1 MLADGDPE
9 VLTPEL
15 FARMTRVERWQ
26 IKNYYQRQVFDADR
40 GLPREL
46 GAKDPVVVATRA
58 YMQGLGVVYVLL
70 YANPFLLAG
79 AAAFSFVVGGVETPL
94 TVGGLTACCAIV
106 ASIVVVW
113 RLRVRMVRRS
123 LRPISIEPE
132 ASSEI
137 GTGPQPAG
145 RADWSSPGT
154 DPRALTAEERG
165 RLIGGWPVVAL
176 TWALWFTVRLS
187 VAVPAVVTAAT
198 VFVSVA
204 TLIAVRRRN
213 RI

>member
-26 IKNYYQRQVFDADR
+26 IKNYYQRQLLANR
-40 GLPREL
+40 GLRREPDTD
-46 GAKDPVVVATRA
+46 DPVAVATRA

-70 YANPFLLAG
+70 YANPFLIAG
-79 AAAFSFVVGGVETPL
+79 AAAFSFVAGGVETRL

-106 ASIVVVW
+106 ASIAGIW
-113 RLRVRMVRRS
+113 CLRVRMVRRS
-123 LRPISIEPE
+123 LRSLPIKPS
-132 ASSEI
+132 ASSEV
-137 GTGPQPAG
+137 GTRPQSPG
-145 RADWSSPGT
+145 RADGSTPGT
-154 DPRALTAEERG
+154 DPRAVTATEWG

-176 TWALWFTVRLS
+176 TWALWLTVRLS

-198 VFVSVA
+198 AYGTVA
-204 TLIAVRRRN
+204 TLIAIRRRN